1 MEWLNKYLFIGIGIG
16 LVVALGCVIWLSIKK
31 AREQKESR
39 KEIARLKA
47 MLTDRMDLESEG
59 LAKLK
64 SEVVELK
71 QQNENLRI
79 SLHTFSQRPG
89 RAELSRLQVYQQAAD
104 RLTINSPGFGA
115 AWQSALK
122 ESEAEFKKTFLG
134 LQPFIRKIIPL
145 KNNAKLIEDATV
157 EDES

>member
-1 MEWLNKYLFIGIGIG
+1 MEWFNKYLFIGLGIG
-16 LVVALGCVIWLSIKK
+16 LVCALFAVIWVEIKK
-31 AREQKESR
+31 ARESKESK

-64 SEVVELK
+64 EEVAELK

-79 SLHTFSQRPG
+79 SLHTYSQRPG
-89 RAELSRLQVYQQAAD
+89 RAEMTRLQVYQQAAD

-134 LQPFIRKIIPL
+134 LQPFIRKIIPS
-145 KNNAKLIEDATV
+145 KNNANLIEDTTTI
-157 EDES
+157 E

>member
-1 MEWLNKYLFIGIGIG
+1 MEWFNKYLFIGLGIG
-16 LVVALGCVIWLSIKK
+16 LVCALFAVIWVEIKK
-31 AREQKESR
+31 ARESKESK

-64 SEVVELK
+64 EGL
-71 QQNENLRI
+71 
-79 SLHTFSQRPG
+79 
-89 RAELSRLQVYQQAAD
+89 AEMPRLQVYQQAAD

-134 LQPFIRKIIPL
+134 LQPFIRKIIPS
-145 KNNAKLIEDATV
+145 KNNANLIEDTTTI
-157 EDES
+157 E